1 METIS
6 SYVLSCD
13 CEFEILII
21 SHFRPVKQP
30 RSGDKSQ
37 HPSSNHRVTFNDKN
51 EVASQDRDGTFTVTY
66 SQLGEKISQKS
77 SGEHLPKR
85 PGGLKVQFGETSCV
99 ETAAVLPVIANDQS
113 LYKDIYVTEQMVT
126 R

>member
-1 METIS
+1 M
-6 SYVLSCD
+6 
-13 CEFEILII
+13 
-21 SHFRPVKQP
+21 
-30 RSGDKSQ
+30 
-37 HPSSNHRVTFNDKN
+37 
-51 EVASQDRDGTFTVTY
+51 TY